1 MSATSSPA
9 ASPSSRG
16 YASPS
21 PPRSPGIDLTVTPR
35 TKIKLM
41 LASMED
47 SDSDSAEPV
56 SRLKLKPSPKQKGS
70 PGRSTSTPA
79 VNDDEDDEDD
89 MPVVRHRARNTNKT
103 VDSDNDDVDMQD
115 VNTAIPKMSAADRI
129 RQQLYGNKADT
140 DEDQASDKDDEEET
154 PKPARRRLLKKKSSP
169 IRTQLTS
176 PARGLAISAS
186 SPPKGSSPPKPLPQ
200 KKSGKKKEKAA
211 RKSKKSKKP
220 ATVESGSGSDAAAQ
234 SSDSDSDPLASL
246 DEDDSLDN
254 LFEEGKLMRLVNEK
268 RKANQAKEAAEEAKR
283 QARMEAAQL
292 DEDDMDQIYSD
303 GSDKPKTK
311 RPAARKASKKAELEM
326 RAETQRLARNQK
338 LRLASPERKKLPVS
352 DLWSILG
359 GFNPKAPPATSQPD
373 SSANSLPNTSEIEQ
387 STSPSSTNVSP
398 NAKANVDAAQ
408 GDQRVQEDAIV
419 RDVNDMPSL
428 EELMK
433 ESYAPKEETT
443 AKGKER
449 AVDQDVK
456 MLDIPK
462 GQKLGFSALPKLK
475 DTQKPVVDED
485 SDSDDLE
492 IIPPPVIARPV
503 PKSDP
508 LKDLRR
514 IARLDHKDSGRTN
527 RGRKGPVKDPNW
539 EINLVKK
546 AKEQIKADEEEKMNQ
561 LRAQGFEVLT
571 EAEKVKEILN
581 VENYIDKARQEADE
595 QRERERR
602 EEARSRGIRLAD
614 LSEDS
619 DEDDG
624 SWQGSDDEPELSG
637 SEDSDAESNAESEE
651 AADEEMKEV
660 EEVNVSGTPPSAQ
673 RPSSPLRL
681 PESDDEEMAENLSA
695 APVNSRRQRARA
707 VVKDDDD
714 EDDEDE
720 EEESTA
726 KESITQVP
734 SSTTTSPQK
743 PAMFGNFQAA
753 GLPISLTQMF
763 NSSMESESVPAS
775 MPERSQKSVPF
786 TGFGGQAPVIGL
798 TQMFESSMDSQP
810 VPASIPER
818 SQKNAPLAGFGGQ
831 GPVLGLTQMFESSM
845 DSQANGSVAQ
855 NRMDQLREDIP
866 DSLNISQIPLE
877 APGQETQIGAQ
888 DSLLDLNYSQSQ
900 IQFEPE
906 SLLDPTIS
914 GGQRYIPEPTPDM
927 GFQYDPA
934 AAPPRFEIP
943 QSQLTDTQ
951 SVSGTMQS
959 GFTEPTV
966 ILSPEEPAPRRK
978 KGKLIRKI
986 RAQSEDVD
994 GSENANSDGEDA
1006 ISGQDEPA
1014 NAFDILGKKKKKVK
1028 IVDNYDKKNSK
1039 AKNLFQEDAEE
1050 SEDEYQGLGGN
1061 SDEEETDEEALA
1073 EMEEMID
1080 DETKD
1085 LDDGQHAELDLKR
1098 AVVED
1103 EKNVQKIMKDIKH
1116 GNLRKRRGQGFDLD
1130 DDSDDAEEE
1139 RRERRRQRNAAER
1152 RRLLL
1157 QDDNISKLAE
1167 NSKRQAFLK
1176 VIEEDRSNEKSFLD
1190 DEEDYDFAVHED
1202 TQKEEETE
1210 VTDKVPDSQPIAV
1223 DESEKTE
1230 KTEKAENVNPRRT
1243 SKKRKTATSLQVQR
1257 TVSSLLDDGMDTFDP
1272 NLSSDSDLEIEGIDT
1287 LSKRPRLNYIDRV
1300 AEKRSAT
1307 TTSDTAKQAFSRGS
1321 ATDPTG
1327 VFKVPALLRRST
1339 TQTISETTTV
1349 APKTAFVETTTK
1361 MKKAKGSGATFNYQ
1375 YREAA
1380 KQKSIEK
1387 VASSR
1392 RKEEKKVMGARRAD
1406 AANVFNAGGFA

>member
-1 MSATSSPA
+1 MSATSSPTG
-9 ASPSSRG
+9 SPSSRA

-47 SDSDSAEPV
+47 SDSDSAEPI
-56 SRLKLKPSPKQKGS
+56 SRLKLKSSPKQKSS
-70 PGRSTSTPA
+70 PGKNTTTA
-79 VNDDEDDEDD
+79 VNDDDKDDEDEDD
-89 MPVVRHRARNTNKT
+89 MPVVRHRARNAKKA
-103 VDSDNDDVDMQD
+103 VDSDNDDVDMED
-115 VNTAIPKMSAADRI
+115 ADASIAKMSAADRI
-129 RQQLYGNKADT
+129 RQQLYGNKVD
-140 DEDQASDKDDEEET
+140 SDKDQTSDMEDEEAT

-169 IRTQLTS
+169 IQSHLTS
-176 PARGLAISAS
+176 PARDLTISAS
-186 SPPKGSSPPKPLPQ
+186 SPLRGSSPPKPAAQ
-200 KKSGKKKEKAA
+200 KKASKKKEKAM
-211 RKSKKSKKP
+211 KKNKKSKKP
-220 ATVESGSGSDAAAQ
+220 VSKESRGGSDAAAQ
-234 SSDSDSDPLASL
+234 TSDSDSDPLASL
-246 DEDDSLDN
+246 DEDDDLDA

-268 RKANQAKEAAEEAKR
+268 RREKQAKEAAEEAKR
-283 QARMEAAQL
+283 QARMEAAGF
-292 DEDDMDQIYSD
+292 DEGDMDQIYSD
-303 GSDKPKTK
+303 DSNKPAKK
-311 RPAARKASKKAELEM
+311 RPAARKASKKAEFEM

-338 LRLASPERKKLPVS
+338 LRLSSPPRVKLSVA
-352 DLWSILG
+352 DLWVTLG
-359 GFNPKAPPATSQPD
+359 AKRPDAQPATVQPD
-373 SSANSLPNTSEIEQ
+373 SSTNSMPNTSEIEQ

-398 NAKANVDAAQ
+398 NAKTNVEAAQ
-408 GDQRVQEDAIV
+408 EDGKVQEDAIA
-419 RDVNDMPSL
+419 RDENDMPSL

-433 ESYAPKEETT
+433 ESYAAKEEST

-456 MLDIPK
+456 MVDIPTNR
-462 GQKLGFSALPKLK
+462 KLGFAALPKLK
-475 DTQKPVVDED
+475 DAQKPVVEND

-492 IIPPPVIARPV
+492 IIPPPAVTKPV
-503 PKSDP
+503 LKSDP

-514 IARLDHKDSGRTN
+514 IARLDHQETGRTN
-527 RGRKGPVKDPNW
+527 MRGKGPVRDPNW

-546 AKEQIKADEEEKMNQ
+546 AKEQIKADEEEKKNQ
-561 LRAQGFEVLT
+561 LRAQGFDILT
-571 EAEKVKEILN
+571 EEEKVKEIMV
-581 VENYIDKARQEADE
+581 VEDLVDKARQEALE

-602 EEARSRGIRLAD
+602 EEARSKGVRLAD

-624 SWQGSDDEPELSG
+624 SWQGSDAEVELSG
-637 SEDSDAESNAESEE
+637 SEDSDAESEE

-660 EEVNVSGTPPSAQ
+660 EEINVSGTPPSAQ

-681 PESDDEEMAENLSA
+681 PESDDEEMGENLSA
-695 APVNSRRQRARA
+695 APLRSRRQRTRA

-714 EDDEDE
+714 DDE
-720 EEESTA
+720 EEEESNT
-726 KESITQVP
+726 KEPVTQVP

-743 PAMFGNFQAA
+743 PAPFSNLQMG
-753 GLPISLTQMF
+753 GLPIGLTQMF
-763 NSSMESESVPAS
+763 NSSMESDSVPSS
-775 MPERSQKSVPF
+775 MPECNQQNAPF
-786 TGFGGQAPVIGL
+786 AKFGGQAPVMSL
-798 TQMFESSMDSQP
+798 TQMFESSMDSQA
-810 VPASIPER
+810 VPASVPER
-818 SQKNAPLAGFGGQ
+818 SQKSAPFGGLGGK

-845 DSQANGSVAQ
+845 GSQADGSMAR

-877 APGQETQIGAQ
+877 NPIQETQIGAQ

-900 IQFEPE
+900 VQYEPE
-906 SLLDPTIS
+906 SLVDPIMS
-914 GGQRYIPEPTPDM
+914 ANQGYIPEPTPDM

-934 AAPPRFEIP
+934 AAPPRFEVI
-943 QSQLTDTQ
+943 QSQITDSQ
-951 SVSGTMQS
+951 SLAGTMQS
-959 GFTEPTV
+959 GLTEPTV

-994 GSENANSDGEDA
+994 DSENVYGDGEGA
-1006 ISGQDEPA
+1006 LSGQDEDEPA

-1028 IVDNYDKKNSK
+1028 IIENYDKKNSK

-1061 SDEEETDEEALA
+1061 SDEEETDEEELA

-1080 DETKD
+1080 DDTKD
-1085 LDDGQHAELDLKR
+1085 ADDGQHAELDLKR
-1098 AVVED
+1098 AVDED
-1103 EKNVQKIMKDIKH
+1103 EKNVQKLMKDIKH
-1116 GNLRKRRGQGFDLD
+1116 GNLRKRRGLGFDLD

-1139 RRERRRQRNAAER
+1139 RRERRRQKNAAER

-1167 NSKRQAFLK
+1167 NAKRQAFFK
-1176 VIEEDRSNEKSFLD
+1176 VIEEDRSNERSFLD

-1202 TQKEEETE
+1202 TQKEETETTE
-1210 VTDKVPDSQPIAV
+1210 AVPDSQPITT
-1223 DESEKTE
+1223 DEPEKVENVE
-1230 KTEKAENVNPRRT
+1230 KIVENVNPRRT
-1243 SKKRKTATSLQVQR
+1243 SKKRKSTSSLQVQR
-1257 TVSSLLDDGMDTFDP
+1257 TVSSLLDDGLDTFDP

-1307 TTSDTAKQAFSRGS
+1307 TTSDNAKLAYHRG
-1321 ATDPTG
+1321 TIDPTG
-1327 VFKVPALLRRST
+1327 VFKVPALLRRAT

-1361 MKKAKGSGATFNYQ
+1361 MKKARGSGATFNYQ

-1380 KQKSIEK
+1380 KQKNIEK
-1387 VASSR
+1387 VVSSR
-1392 RKEEKKVMGARRAD
+1392 RKEEEKVMGARRAD
-1406 AANVFNAGGFA
+1406 AAGVFNAGGFA